1 MIRDTPLSPPLLIQ
15 RIMLDYPS
23 KIKSKLLLICDVK
36 ADVKLHFL
44 DREATVYMFNAID
57 DKPNSIV

>member
-1 MIRDTPLSPPLLIQ
+1 
-15 RIMLDYPS
+15 MLDYPS

-57 DKPNSIV
+57 DKPKSIV